1 MTYPNEARRNTGK
14 EGGRVDS
21 SLSKNW
27 QVWKGDGEKGE
38 SSRCW
43 DPERSNS

>member
-1 MTYPNEARRNTGK
+1 MTYPNEGRRNTGK